1 MIHLLNNLYVAVG
14 VVFLF
19 GAAIFV
25 HEFGHYW
32 VARKRGLK
40 VEAFAIGFGP
50 KIFSWTRDGI
60 EYSVRWLPFGGF
72 VKLPQMITSAAIEG
86 ESKEQQIPPAPPF
99 SKILVAAAGPFMN
112 VVFAFA
118 IAAVIYFVGL
128 PVPVN
133 PSIIGYVN
141 PDSAEAKLGIHEGDR
156 IIAVNN
162 KPVKSWEEVYNSTI
176 LALTNVLPVTVVHD
190 GATNTYLLKAE
201 VSNLLGLKTFDLDP
215 KDHLV
220 VKAVQEGKPADLA
233 HLKADDEVVGFAGV
247 PISSRQQFISLIQ
260 KRGNQATPIVV
271 KRGDKRVA
279 LTVTPD
285 MDPSTKKCL
294 IGVEFKMAKD
304 VYEIEH
310 PSPWSQ
316 VANVC
321 EQVYSTIS
329 ALVHTHESGVRA
341 SDLSGPVGII
351 GMLALQANT
360 DFRLALSFLVML
372 NVNLA
377 ILNML
382 PMPVLDGGH
391 ILMAVLERIRRR
403 PLEVRFVEYTTT
415 AFAALLILFMVY
427 VTFFDIKV
435 RLPLFH
441 LMFNRET
448 QIEQSAKPADAPP
461 ATAPAH

>member
-1 MIHLLNNLYVAVG
+1 MSHFLNILYVAVG

-25 HEFGHYW
+25 HEFGHFW
-32 VARKRGLK
+32 VARKCGLK

-72 VKLPQMITSAAIEG
+72 VKLPQMITSAALEG
-86 ESKEQQIPPAPPF
+86 EGKEHEVPPAPPL

-118 IAAVIYFVGL
+118 IATIIYFVGL

-156 IIAVNN
+156 IVAINH
-162 KPVKSWEEVYNSTI
+162 KPVKSWEEIYNSTI
-176 LALTNVLPVTVVHD
+176 LALTNVLPVTIVHD
-190 GATNTYLLKAE
+190 GVSNTYMLKAE
-201 VSNLLGLKTFDLDP
+201 VSNLLGLKTLDLDP
-215 KDHLV
+215 RDHLI
-220 VKAVQEGKPADLA
+220 VKAVQPGKPADAA
-233 HLKADDEVVGFAGV
+233 HLKAEDEVVEFAGV

-260 KRGNQATPIVV
+260 KRGNQPTPIEV
-271 KRGDKRVA
+271 KRGHDRLA

-285 MDPSTKKCL
+285 MDPATKKCL
-294 IGVEFKMAKD
+294 IGVEFSMGKD

-310 PSPWSQ
+310 PTPWSQ

-321 EQVYSTIS
+321 DQVYSTIS
-329 ALVHTHESGVRA
+329 ALVHTHESGVHA

-351 GMLALQANT
+351 GLLAVQANT
-360 DFRLALSFLVML
+360 DYRLALSFLVML

-403 PLEVRFVEYTTT
+403 PLEVRFVEYTTS
-415 AFAALLILFMVY
+415 AFAALLILFMLY

-441 LMFNRET
+441 MMFNRET
-448 QIEQSAKPADAPP
+448 QIEQPAKSADAP
-461 ATAPAH
+461 APAAPAQ

>member
-1 MIHLLNNLYVAVG
+1 MSHLLNNLYVAIG

-25 HEFGHYW
+25 HEFGHFW

-50 KIFSWTRDGI
+50 KIYSWTRDGI
-60 EYSVRWLPFGGF
+60 EYSIRWLPFGGF

-86 ESKEQQIPPAPPF
+86 EAAEHQVPPAPPF

-112 VVFAFA
+112 VVFAFV
-118 IAAVIYFVGL
+118 IATGIYFVGL

-133 PSIIGYVN
+133 PSIIGYVS
-141 PDSAEAKLGIHEGDR
+141 PDSAEAKLGIREGDR
-156 IIAVNN
+156 IIAINN
-162 KPVKSWEEVYNSTI
+162 KPVKSWEEIYNSTI
-176 LALTNVLPVTVVHD
+176 LALTNLLPVTIVH
-190 GATNTYLLKAE
+190 GNATNTYLLKAE
-201 VSNLLGLKTFDLDP
+201 VSNLLGLKTLNLDP
-215 KDHLV
+215 RDHLV
-220 VKAVQEGKPADLA
+220 VKAVQAGKPADLA
-233 HLKADDEVVGFAGV
+233 HLKADDEVVEFAGV

-260 KRGNQATPIVV
+260 KRGNEATPIEV
-271 KRGDKRVA
+271 KRGDKRLA

-285 MDPSTKKCL
+285 MDPTTKKCL
-294 IGVEFKMAKD
+294 IGVEFSTGKD

-310 PSPWSQ
+310 PTPWSQ

-329 ALVHTHESGVRA
+329 ALVHTHESGVHA

-351 GMLALQANT
+351 GLLAVQANT
-360 DFRLALSFLVML
+360 DYRLALSFLVML

-391 ILMAVLERIRRR
+391 IMMAILERIRRR

-441 LMFNRET
+441 VMFNRET
-448 QIEQSAKPADAPP
+448 QIEQPGKPAETPS